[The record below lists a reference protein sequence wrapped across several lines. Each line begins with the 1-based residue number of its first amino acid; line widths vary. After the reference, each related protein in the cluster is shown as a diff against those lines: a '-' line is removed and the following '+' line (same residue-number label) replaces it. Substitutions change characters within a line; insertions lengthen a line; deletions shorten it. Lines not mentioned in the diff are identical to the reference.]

1 MKRFLSTWLG
11 FLVIAVFALAMLVA
25 ALLLTRSAE
34 RAASAD
40 LNALLDAAFAQF
52 DSVGADAEAVA
63 TVSENNV
70 LAKARA
76 VARFLAHD
84 DALLQTDALVTM
96 CELLAVSAIDVTD
109 YTGLV
114 VASSV
119 AGRIGRNLVSERGT
133 AWTSEVLDGESV
145 ERTRVDDTD
154 QALLWGCVPRTDTE
168 GFVLVQSLDA
178 AILTAYAS
186 TEPELVLR
194 EFSFINDALEI
205 VAAPAS
211 DGAYIADG
219 QYCVQRTQSVSG
231 EQGELTLLAS
241 RRLGSVYMLRNAVL
255 FVLSVVALI
264 SLICALTIQMFLL
277 RRSRSRS
284 HIAFKRRPR
293 LPANLAEG
301 DSLPEAGETLL
312 LKQMDASAPEHGG
325 AAEASLTPDAGES
338 AADASGLK
346 PDAPETSAPLPP
358 APIRA
363 IRSFF
368 NRQARGPHQ
377 KIFEIVTIEPG
388 GDDAPSFD
396 QAGSGVPASGMAERA
411 AQPGRHAPEKKRRR
425 ASGQDAQDAAGNA
438 VSDRPGG
445 SDAGNAPEQ
454 SPRGKKRAAPAAKT
468 AAQPSGGGNRRS
480 PERERLKPVR
490 PEPKDN
496 PRADRQPARRHSGYS
511 GQSEQTESRFDKI
524 FD

>member
-1 MKRFLSTWLG
+1 MRRFLTNWLV
-11 FLVIAVFALAMLVA
+11 FVVIAVFASAMLVA
-25 ALLLTRSAE
+25 APLLTRSAQQ
-34 RAASAD
+34 AVYAD

-52 DSVGADAEAVA
+52 DAVGADAEAVA

-96 CELLAVSAIDVTD
+96 CELLAVSAVDVTD

-119 AGRIGRNLVSERGT
+119 AGRIGRNLAEEHGT

-145 ERTRVDDTD
+145 ERTRVDDAD

-194 EFSFINDALEI
+194 EFSFINDELEL
-205 VAAPAS
+205 VTAPAFSGGYS
-211 DGAYIADG
+211 DGERYF
-219 QYCVQRTQSVSG
+219 VQRTQTVSG
-231 EQGELTLLAS
+231 GQGELTLLAS
-241 RRLGSVYMLRNAVL
+241 RSLGSVYLLRNAVL
-255 FVLSVVALI
+255 LVLSMVALV
-264 SLICALTIQMFLL
+264 SLICALVIQVLLL
-277 RRSRSRS
+277 RRHRSRS
-284 HIAFKRRPR
+284 PIAFRQRPQP
-293 LPANLAEG
+293 PASPAG
-301 DSLPEAGETLL
+301 DAPLSEDGEALL
-312 LKQMDASAPEHGG
+312 LERADASAPTHGG
-325 AAEASLTPDAGES
+325 APVAPVAGEP
-338 AADASGLK
+338 AADAPGLETDA
-346 PDAPETSAPLPP
+346 PGAETGGTDAPEPGTPVPP

-377 KIFEIVTIEPG
+377 RIFEIITIEPG
-388 GDDAPSFD
+388 GDDAPSPD
-396 QAGSGVPASGMAERA
+396 QAGSAASGMAERA
-411 AQPGRHAPEKKRRR
+411 EARR
-425 ASGQDAQDAAGNA
+425 
-438 VSDRPGG
+438 
-445 SDAGNAPEQ
+445 
-454 SPRGKKRAAPAAKT
+454 
-468 AAQPSGGGNRRS
+468 
-480 PERERLKPVR
+480 KPVQ
-490 PEPKDN
+490 PEPAEDMCAGKRPAC
-496 PRADRQPARRHSGYS
+496 PRSGKP
-511 GQSEQTESRFDKI
+511 GPSEQTESRFDKI